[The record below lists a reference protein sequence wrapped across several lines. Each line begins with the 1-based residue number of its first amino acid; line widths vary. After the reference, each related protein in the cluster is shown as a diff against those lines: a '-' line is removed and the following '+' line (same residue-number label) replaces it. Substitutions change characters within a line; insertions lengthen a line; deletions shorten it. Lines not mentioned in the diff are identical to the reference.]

1 MSEGLSSSNFISYP
15 HNHLG
20 AYHMSDQLDEGV
32 EESRFLGRIERTPLI
47 TTVMDR
53 IRSLIDAGLE
63 PGSKLPSERQLQ
75 EQLGVGRST
84 VREALRALE
93 ALGLI
98 ETRQGHGAFVRELA
112 DRVPGRSPAPFR
124 EDWSQL
130 GQVVEARL
138 AIETYAAS
146 LAALR
151 RTDSSLARMRR
162 QLDAFAEAMT
172 SGDLQEL
179 ILADVEFHNVIADT
193 ASPVLASCLDSIGVL
208 VINSRQMSLSRAS
221 RLPLVME
228 KHRRIYEAI
237 ADQEADK
244 ASVAMA
250 DHLMDFISELG
261 FTVSSMAPKTGDAGR
276 YYVSGETKREM
287 PSTTSE

>member
-1 MSEGLSSSNFISYP
+1 M
-15 HNHLG
+15 
-20 AYHMSDQLDEGV
+20 
-32 EESRFLGRIERTPLI
+32 EERNLLGRIERTPLI

-53 IRSLIDAGLE
+53 IRGLIDAGLE

-75 EQLGVGRST
+75 ERLGVGRST

-98 ETRQGHGAFVRELA
+98 EMRQGHGAFVREQA
-112 DRVPGRSPAPFR
+112 DRVPNGPSKPFG

-130 GQVVEARL
+130 GRVVEARL

-151 RTDSSLARMRR
+151 RTDSALARMRE
-162 QLDAFAEAMT
+162 QLDAFAAAREA
-172 SGDLQEL
+172 GNLRGL
-179 ILADVEFHNVIADT
+179 ILADVGFHNIIADT

-221 RLPLVME
+221 RLGQVME
-228 KHRRIYEAI
+228 KHRRIYDAI
-237 ADQEADK
+237 AGQEADK
-244 ASVAMA
+244 ASAAMT
-250 DHLMDFISELG
+250 DHLLDFISELG
-261 FTVSSMAPKTGDAGR
+261 FTVSLMAPPADGGGR
-276 YYVSGETKREM
+276 YYVSGETTRKM
-287 PSTTSE
+287 PDAPSGQRIV